1 MAFNEK
7 HTGLDTMY
15 DNAHGEESISIMNA
29 LSGILNNAR
38 DMGASEADCEEV
50 RAEIL
55 TAIMFKN
62 YKEIK
67 KHLAAR
73 GYLVRIDGGFMD
85 VGYLLSL
92 RF

>member
-7 HTGLDTMY
+7 HTGLDMY
-15 DNAHGEESISIMNA
+15 DNTHGEESISIMNA
-29 LSGILNNAR
+29 LSGILNRALS
-38 DMGASEADCEEV
+38 MGASEADCEEV

-62 YKEIK
+62 YQEIK
-67 KHLAAR
+67 KHLSE
-73 GYLVRIDGGFMD
+73 GCYLVRIADGFLD

>member
-1 MAFNEK
+1 MTN
-7 HTGLDTMY
+7 HIGLDTMY
-15 DNAHGEESISIMNA
+15 DNTHGDVTLSIMNA
-29 LSGILNNAR
+29 LSGVINNALS
-38 DMGASEADCEEV
+38 MGAEEEDCEEC

-55 TAIMFKN
+55 TGIMFKN
-62 YKEIK
+62 YQETK
-67 KHLAAR
+67 KHLSDG

>member
-1 MAFNEK
+1 MTNK
-7 HTGLDTMY
+7 HIGLDNT
-15 DNAHGEESISIMNA
+15 HGDLTLSIMNA
-29 LSGILNNAR
+29 LSGVINNAR

>member
-1 MAFNEK
+1 MTNK
-7 HTGLDTMY
+7 HIGLDNT
-15 DNAHGEESISIMNA
+15 HGDLTLSIMNA
-29 LSGILNNAR
+29 LSGVINSALS
-38 DMGASEADCEEV
+38 MGAEEADCEEV

-55 TAIMFKN
+55 TGIQFKN
-62 YKEIK
+62 YQETK
-67 KHLAAR
+67 KHLSDG

>member
-1 MAFNEK
+1 MTN

-15 DNAHGEESISIMNA
+15 DNTHGDVTLSIMNA
-29 LSGILNNAR
+29 LSGVINNALS
-38 DMGASEADCEEV
+38 MGASEADCEEV

-55 TAIMFKN
+55 TGIQFLN
-62 YKEIK
+62 CKEIK
-67 KHLAAR
+67 KHLCE
-73 GYLVRIDGGFMD
+73 GSFLVRIDGGFMD

>member
-1 MAFNEK
+1 MTN
-7 HTGLDTMY
+7 Y
-15 DNAHGEESISIMNA
+15 DNTHGDVTLSIMNA
-29 LSGILNNAR
+29 LSGVINNAR

-55 TAIMFKN
+55 TGIMFKN
-62 YKEIK
+62 HKEIK
-67 KHLAAR
+67 KHLSE
-73 GYLVRIDGGFMD
+73 GCYLVQIADGFLD

>member
-1 MAFNEK
+1 MTN

-15 DNAHGEESISIMNA
+15 DNTHGDVTLSIMNA
-29 LSGILNNAR
+29 LSGVINNALS
-38 DMGASEADCEEV
+38 MGAEEEDCEEC

-55 TAIMFKN
+55 TGIQFLN
-62 YKEIK
+62 CKEIK
-67 KHLAAR
+67 KRLCE
-73 GYLVRIDGGFMD
+73 GSFLVRLEDGFMD

>member
-1 MAFNEK
+1 MTN
-7 HTGLDTMY
+7 HIGLDTMY
-15 DNAHGEESISIMNA
+15 DNTHGDVTLSIMNA
-29 LSGILNNAR
+29 LSGVINNALS
-38 DMGASEADCEEV
+38 MGASEADCAEV

-55 TAIMFKN
+55 TGIQFLN
-62 YKEIK
+62 CKEIK
-67 KHLAAR
+67 KHLSDG

>member
-1 MAFNEK
+1 MTKLA
-7 HTGLDTMY
+7 TMY
-15 DNAHGEESISIMNA
+15 DNTHGNETLSIMNA

-38 DMGASEADCEEV
+38 SMGAEESDCEDV

-55 TAIMFKN
+55 TGIQFKT

-67 KHLAAR
+67 KHLFE
-73 GYLVRIDGGFMD
+73 GCYLVRIDDGFLD
-85 VGYLLSL
+85 VGYLLSE

>member
-1 MAFNEK
+1 MTY
-7 HTGLDTMY
+7 HCGLDTMY
-15 DNAHGEESISIMNA
+15 DNTHGDESISIMNA

-38 DMGASEADCEEV
+38 SMGADESDCEGC

-55 TAIMFKN
+55 TGIMFKT

-67 KHLAAR
+67 KHLSE
-73 GYLVRIDGGFMD
+73 GCYLVRIDGGFLD
-85 VGYLLSL
+85 VGYELSL

>member
-1 MAFNEK
+1 MTRLA
-7 HTGLDTMY
+7 TMY
-15 DNAHGEESISIMNA
+15 DNTHGNETLSIMNA
-29 LSGILNNAR
+29 LSGLLNNAQSE
-38 DMGASEADCEEV
+38 GASESDCEDA

-55 TAIMFKN
+55 TGIQFKT

-67 KHLAAR
+67 KHLSE
-73 GYLVRIDGGFMD
+73 GCFLVRVDNGFMD

>member
-1 MAFNEK
+1 MTN
-7 HTGLDTMY
+7 Y
-15 DNAHGEESISIMNA
+15 DNTHGDVTLSIMNA
-29 LSGILNNAR
+29 LSGVINSALS
-38 DMGASEADCEEV
+38 MGAEEADCEEV

-55 TAIMFKN
+55 TGIQFKN
-62 YKEIK
+62 YQETK
-67 KHLAAR
+67 KHLSDG

>member
-1 MAFNEK
+1 MTN
-7 HTGLDTMY
+7 HIGLDTMY
-15 DNAHGEESISIMNA
+15 DNTHGEESISIMNA
-29 LSGILNNAR
+29 LSGVINNALS
-38 DMGASEADCEEV
+38 MGAEEEDCEEC

-55 TAIMFKN
+55 TGIMFKN

-67 KHLAAR
+67 KHLSE
-73 GYLVRIDGGFMD
+73 GCYLVQIADGFLD

>member
-1 MAFNEK
+1 MTN
-7 HTGLDTMY
+7 Y
-15 DNAHGEESISIMNA
+15 DNTHGDVTLSIMNA
-29 LSGILNNAR
+29 LSGVINSALS
-38 DMGASEADCEEV
+38 MGAEEADCEEV

-67 KHLAAR
+67 RHLSE
-73 GYLVRIDGGFMD
+73 GCYLVRIADGFLD

-92 RF
+92 RFQD